1 MEKPS
6 FRSVSR
12 LTVVSPQIVAG
23 QQIADSK
30 KDKSPM
36 RVQPENVV
44 RQGILF
50 QRTSLLKRFRVA
62 YMFYL
67 EKRDELTGLG
77 PFLKYGKRGK
87 NIHHVLDL
95 WYRPVEQTEG

>member
-6 FRSVSR
+6 FRSASR
-12 LTVVSPQIVAG
+12 LTVVSTQMGSGG
-23 QQIADSK
+23 QQNGEGK

-44 RQGILF
+44 RQGILY

-62 YMFYL
+62 YMFFL
-67 EKRDELTGLG
+67 EKRDELTG
-77 PFLKYGKRGK
+77 
-87 NIHHVLDL
+87 
-95 WYRPVEQTEG
+95 